1 MYSLTKKVISVLL
14 ITAIVVLSISTAIAS
29 SFDDIM
35 NLPDYEETGN
45 SSDYLEFDDF
55 LVDFQYYCKSWQASF
70 NTSKKQSKTLEDGS
84 IVLQLDGVTFW
95 LKVTD
100 DRHEITQIA
109 VKLGDPQ
116 NAYKADYSMLVKVY
130 ALIATL
136 DYKKPNTSAERS
148 SVLSS
153 VMADFQQ
160 NVEPAVKYAQTL
172 GSFPVVFN
180 NSHYSYAVTFSE
192 DEGYDFIAVI
202 TDTKNSDIP
211 EKQSE
216 AQPDDTEKI
225 PIEITGI
232 KMGKEASFR
241 VKNNK
246 NETLTEISFRVRY
259 LKDGEYI
266 LTDDAASYSVN
277 PQISTFT
284 VSIDDGGL
292 IKNQSIVL
300 DTSDLTPFV
309 NADEVDIA
317 VSGYKQEDGVLFA
330 STEPLLY
337 WYSSNDG
344 YPDKRAYGFS
354 NQNYF
359 DEWFAEGKKFSLGIY
374 VEQIYPEYM
383 SYFGV
388 DQCGYLITEI
398 VEGSISEQKGIKVGD
413 ILYACNDIKWYDDP
427 NTIDRAKYYLTEGK
441 DMTISLLRG
450 SETIT
455 VTISPSDISD

>member
-45 SSDYLEFDDF
+45 ASDYLEFNDF

-180 NSHYSYAVTFSE
+180 NSH
-192 DEGYDFIAVI
+192 
-202 TDTKNSDIP
+202 
-211 EKQSE
+211 
-216 AQPDDTEKI
+216 
-225 PIEITGI
+225 
-232 KMGKEASFR
+232 
-241 VKNNK
+241 
-246 NETLTEISFRVRY
+246 
-259 LKDGEYI
+259 
-266 LTDDAASYSVN
+266 
-277 PQISTFT
+277 
-284 VSIDDGGL
+284 
-292 IKNQSIVL
+292 
-300 DTSDLTPFV
+300 
-309 NADEVDIA
+309 
-317 VSGYKQEDGVLFA
+317 
-330 STEPLLY
+330 
-337 WYSSNDG
+337 
-344 YPDKRAYGFS
+344 
-354 NQNYF
+354 
-359 DEWFAEGKKFSLGIY
+359 
-374 VEQIYPEYM
+374 
-383 SYFGV
+383 
-388 DQCGYLITEI
+388 
-398 VEGSISEQKGIKVGD
+398 
-413 ILYACNDIKWYDDP
+413 
-427 NTIDRAKYYLTEGK
+427 
-441 DMTISLLRG
+441 
-450 SETIT
+450 
-455 VTISPSDISD
+455 